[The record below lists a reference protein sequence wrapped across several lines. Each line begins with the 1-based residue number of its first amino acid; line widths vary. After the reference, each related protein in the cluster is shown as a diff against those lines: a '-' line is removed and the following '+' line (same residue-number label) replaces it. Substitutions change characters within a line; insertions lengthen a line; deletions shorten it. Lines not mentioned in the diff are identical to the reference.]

1 MHLYFFLLSYQVDYI
16 LHNNRLYHNYH
27 VLRVMVVMAIELVFV
42 LSFYTLPLLLFR
54 EAGQPDSL
62 GNSLSSL
69 VFLIEVY
76 SVFLIC

>member
-1 MHLYFFLLSYQVDYI
+1 MHLHFVLLLYQVYYI
-16 LHNNRLYHNYH
+16 HHNNRLYHNLY
-27 VLRVMVVMAIELVFV
+27 VLQVMVVMAIELVFV
-42 LSFYTLPLLLFR
+42 LSFYTVPLLLFR

-76 SVFLIC
+76 SFFVIC